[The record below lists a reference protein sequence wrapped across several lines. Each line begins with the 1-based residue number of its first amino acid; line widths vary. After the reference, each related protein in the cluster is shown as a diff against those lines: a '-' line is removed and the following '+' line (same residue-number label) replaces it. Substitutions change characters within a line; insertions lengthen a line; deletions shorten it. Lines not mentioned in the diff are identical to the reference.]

1 SAVAS
6 AVGVAEYPSEI
17 VLYRV
22 RVGSTARDAVAV
34 ALAVPDIVVDTAVSS
49 ADSGVIPALRCRVRP
64 PSTDPENV
72 LVRSNSPVALSEM
85 RGVRVTSPSRVTG
98 TGPRKNVVRA
108 SGRCASNS
116 SSTVEMSP
124 FALPLSPTDI
134 SAEPRREVLI
144 VQSLSNRE

>member
-1 SAVAS
+1 WRPRERRPCVVGVGSSSAAFPAVASESAREKELPSDAENSPSAVAS

-85 RGVRVTSPSRVTG
+85 RGVRVKSPPRVTG
-98 TGPRKNVVRA
+98 PGAGEGVLRA
-108 SGRCASNS
+108 R
-116 SSTVEMSP
+116 
-124 FALPLSPTDI
+124 
-134 SAEPRREVLI
+134 
-144 VQSLSNRE
+144 